1 MALIGDLTTV
11 AQLIAKISDA
21 VSTARDLPRVCRRF
35 AVHLQDVGRHL
46 EPLKRAELD
55 EATQQTLANLQ
66 RTLEWSYHVIVNCSR
81 RSYAYR
87 LIKGKSIRDK
97 IREAQDEVDRILRLF
112 PLIQLSQDYGYR
124 PSYGS
129 SDDEEEDSE
138 QLRPYDSEDEYSDE
152 EHRSGW
158 STTTTGGNRELSTV
172 FTGTVEQ
179 SLDGSSR
186 TEEAFPNLRIFAFNE
201 LKSATRSFQAANM
214 IGEGGFGVVYRAWVD
229 KKTLTPANN
238 RVGMAVAVKKWKP
251 ESFQG
256 FSEWQKEVDILG
268 KMSHPNLINL
278 LGYCCEDDELLLVY
292 EFMEKGSL
300 GNHLFPQGAAVQPLS
315 WEQRLKIAVGA
326 ARGLAFL
333 HAPDNRIIHR
343 NFTSSHVLLDSN
355 LNPKLTGLG
364 IARESPT
371 DAESHVSTRVM
382 GTYGYAAPEYIAT
395 GHLTAKNDVYGMGVV
410 LLEMLSG
417 QRALDA
423 SRTGK
428 QRLVEYAKPY
438 ISDHPKLAR
447 LMDPRLE
454 GQYPVKAALCAAR
467 LAKSCVADD
476 PKARPSMDEVVET
489 LQQIEAMN

>member
-1 MALIGDLTTV
+1 MGNCFGGPENSVNPVITG
-11 AQLIAKISDA
+11 SRGPGR
-21 VSTARDLPRVCRRF
+21 STIF
-35 AVHLQDVGRHL
+35 
-46 EPLKRAELD
+46 
-55 EATQQTLANLQ
+55 
-66 RTLEWSYHVIVNCSR
+66 
-81 RSYAYR
+81 
-87 LIKGKSIRDK
+87 
-97 IREAQDEVDRILRLF
+97 
-112 PLIQLSQDYGYR
+112 
-124 PSYGS
+124 
-129 SDDEEEDSE
+129 
-138 QLRPYDSEDEYSDE
+138 
-152 EHRSGW
+152 
-158 STTTTGGNRELSTV
+158 TGTK
-172 FTGTVEQ
+172 TGTVER
-179 SLDGSSR
+179 SLDGSSG

-214 IGEGGFGVVYRAWVD
+214 IGEGGFGVVYKAWVD

-238 RVGMAVAVKKWKP
+238 GVGMAVAVKKWRP

-256 FSEWQKEVDILG
+256 FSEWQVLYVSPVLDLEKEVDILG
-268 KMSHPNLINL
+268 KISHPNLINL

-300 GNHLFPQGAAVQPLS
+300 GNHLFPQGAAMQPLS

-333 HAPDNRIIHR
+333 HAPENRIIHR

-364 IARESPT
+364 IAREGPT

-410 LLEMLSG
+410 LLEILSG
-417 QRALDA
+417 LRALDA

-438 ISDHPKLAR
+438 VSDHRKLAR

-454 GQYPVKAALCAAR
+454 GQYPVKAANCAAR

-476 PKARPSMDEVVET
+476 PQARPSMDEVVET